1 MSQILVRKKREQD
14 GDIFYQCY
22 NNTMLRWS
30 HCYESWPERFLFR
43 NEISTFGREF
53 CLVLRKKNPI
63 NVNMSKS
70 DIFVSFQPAGDLRRK
85 KCPKV
90 WIDISFLEKKPFMQ
104 TLVNKPC
111 WHVILPHS
119 GFHYYSAFTPYWN
132 LRYKNYSGTCCLL
145 SNNYGAV
152 FVVHFSPV
160 FDITSMPWHKDL
172 I

>member
-1 MSQILVRKKREQD
+1 MKVGMRGFIWEWNIHFWKGNLSSCTQLQKKITLMSTRAKAKWYFCFLPTNRRFKK
-14 GDIFYQCY
+14 
-22 NNTMLRWS
+22 
-30 HCYESWPERFLFR
+30 
-43 NEISTFGREF
+43 
-53 CLVLRKKNPI
+53 
-63 NVNMSKS
+63 
-70 DIFVSFQPAGDLRRK
+70 K

-90 WIDISFLEKKPFMQ
+90 WMDILFMEKKPFMQ
-104 TLVNKPC
+104 TSVNKPC